1 MNMVR
6 EAVRPI
12 ASKFEIPDVRV
23 NGSFNAFAV
32 ILPLAFLYPLL
43 RGCNYPRPFYRSLSK
58 AFLALGPLASH
69 GGQRRD
75 IKLTF
80 RLRNLKVAT
89 DVS

>member
-58 AFLALGPLASH
+58 SFLALGLSSLS
-69 GGQRRD
+69 RRT
-75 IKLTF
+75 K
-80 RLRNLKVAT
+80 KGYKA
-89 DVS
+89 DV